1 MSTKI
6 NHIVFLF
13 FFLIACNSEIYSQTT
28 TSKDSAQVNVN
39 ELVATTTLIKKDS
52 TKKPLLE
59 GIVNRKAKDFEKLDQ
74 RKKRLTLYNEA
85 ELHYVDF
92 ELKSGIIVLD
102 YEKNEV
108 YAGRLKDSTGKYTQ
122 YPYFKQGENVI
133 EPDSIRFNTKTG
145 KALIWN
151 TKSKQGEMILRSEVS
166 KRENDSVIFFKKA
179 RFTTSTNIE
188 KPEYYFL
195 AYKAKLVPKKKFVTG
210 LTHMYIADVP
220 TPIGVPFAFFP
231 MTDKN
236 TSGVIMPTPGQNNDR
251 GYFLQNGGYYF
262 ALSDYYD
269 LAILGDYYTNGSY
282 ALRTQTSYAKRYK
295 FSGNVQ
301 IRYENQ
307 VIGEK
312 GFPDYARNN
321 QYNIQWSHSQDS
333 KASANSRFSSS
344 VNFGSSKYFRQSLNS
359 MNVGATMNNT
369 LSSSI
374 SYSKTIPIVPLVNF
388 AVAVT
393 HNQNTN
399 TEVVNLTLPSFNAS
413 VAQIYPFAKQ
423 DGIKKGIFQN
433 INFQYNMQGKNIIET
448 TEEFLFKSEMFKDA
462 TAGISHTIPLA
473 TNFKIF
479 KHFSVTTGTSYTEN
493 WLFNTFKKEYNTTT
507 RKYDNVRVDGFDA
520 YRTYNF
526 FTSLGTTIY
535 GTYTFKETNKI
546 QAIRHLM
553 RPSITYTYSPSF
565 EQYSKSIY
573 IKNIGDVDTFSRLY
587 ANAANT
593 DGLLPSSEIVYYS
606 RFENTLFG
614 APSTIVSNTVGFSLA
629 NSLEAKV
636 LDNDSKKGETKKIS
650 LLNQFNFSTAYNF
663 AAEKFKLSPI
673 SFIGGTTLFDNK
685 LGINFGA
692 QFDPYDLDE
701 NNDRID
707 EFSLS
712 NGNGLARMTSSNI
725 TINYSVTSNDFSKEK
740 KSKQNVQNGGREDDL
755 FGIST
760 DLANQEESLFKK
772 DDTKKQQTELYKFK
786 FPWDL
791 RLAYSLTYNNMKNQ
805 REITTNSLMVSG
817 NIDLAVKWKMGF
829 SSGYDFAKKG
839 ITFSQLRF
847 ERDLES
853 WRMSFSI
860 VPIGVYS
867 YWNFFI
873 GIKSSI
879 LSDIKWD
886 KRKLPDP
893 SLR

>member
-1 MSTKI
+1 LSTKI

-13 FFLIACNSEIYSQTT
+13 FFLIACNSEIYSQNTNP
-28 TSKDSAQVNVN
+28 KDSAQVNIN
-39 ELVATTTLIKKDS
+39 ELVATKPLVKNDS

-59 GIVNRKAKDFEKLDQ
+59 GIVNRKAKGYEKLDQ
-74 RKKRLTLYNEA
+74 RKKRLTLYDEA
-85 ELHYVDF
+85 ELHYIDF

-102 YEKNEV
+102 YEKNLV
-108 YAGRLKDSTGKYTQ
+108 HAGRLKDSTGKYTQ

-133 EPDSIRFNTKTG
+133 EPDSIVFNTKSG
-145 KALIWN
+145 KALIFN
-151 TKSKQGEMILRSEVS
+151 TKSKQGEMNLFSEVS
-166 KRENDSVIFFKKA
+166 KRENDSVIFFKNA

-188 KPEYYFL
+188 HPEYYFK
-195 AYKAKLVPKKKFVTG
+195 AYRAKLVPKKKFVTG
-210 LTHMYIADVP
+210 VTHMYIADVP

-236 TSGVIMPTPGQNNDR
+236 TSGVIIPAPGQNNER

-262 ALSDYYD
+262 ALSDYFD
-269 LAILGDYYTNGSY
+269 LAVLGDYYTNGSY
-282 ALRTQTSYAKRYK
+282 ALRSETSYAKRYK
-295 FSGNVQ
+295 YNGTFQ
-301 IRYENQ
+301 ARYENQ
-307 VIGEK
+307 VLGEK
-312 GFPDYARNN
+312 GFPGYLRSN
-321 QYNIQWSHSQDS
+321 QYNIQWSHTQDA

-344 VNFGSSKYFRQSLNS
+344 VNFGSSKYFRQSINLV
-359 MNVGATMNNT
+359 NVGSNLNNT

-374 SYSKTIPIVPLVNF
+374 SYSKTVPIVPLVNF

-399 TEVVNLTLPSFNAS
+399 TEIVNLTLPSFNAS
-413 VAQIYPFAKQ
+413 VDRIFPFAKQ
-423 DGIKKGIFQN
+423 DGIKKGAFQN
-433 INFQYNMQGKNIIET
+433 INFQYSLRGENRIATN
-448 TEEFLFKSEMFKDA
+448 EEFMFKSEMFKDA
-462 TAGISHTIPLA
+462 TAGISHTIPLS

-479 KHFSVTTGTSYTEN
+479 RHFSVTTGTSFTEN
-493 WLFNTFKKEYNTTT
+493 WVFNTFRKEYNTTNRT
-507 RKYDNVRVDGFDA
+507 YENVKVNGFDS

-526 FTSLGTTIY
+526 STSIGTTIY

-553 RPSITYTYSPSF
+553 RPSISYGYTPSF
-565 EQYSKSIY
+565 EQYSRSSY
-573 IKNIGDVDTFSRLY
+573 VKNIGDIDTFGRLY
-587 ANAANT
+587 ADANAIN
-593 DGLLPSSEIVYYS
+593 GLEPTSELVYYS

-614 APSTIVSNTVGFSLA
+614 APGIGISNAVGFSLD

-636 LDNDSKKGETKKIS
+636 LDKASKKGETKKIS
-650 LLNQFNFSTAYNF
+650 LLNQFNFRTSYNF
-663 AAEKFKLSPI
+663 AAEQFKLAPI
-673 SFIGGTTLFDNK
+673 SFIGGTTLLDSK

-701 NNDRID
+701 NNQRID
-707 EFSLS
+707 EFSIN

-725 TINYSVTSNDFSKEK
+725 TLNYSVTSNDFGDDK
-740 KSKQNVQNGGREDDL
+740 KSKQTVQNGGRDDDL
-755 FGIST
+755 FGAAT
-760 DLANQEESLFKK
+760 DLGNQEESLFGNK
-772 DDTKKQQTELYKFK
+772 DTKKSQKSLYNFS

-791 RLAYSLTYNNMKNQ
+791 RLAYSLTYTNNANE
-805 REITTNSLMVSG
+805 REISTNSLMVSG
-817 NIDLAVKWKMGF
+817 NVDLAIKWRMGF

-839 ITFSQLRF
+839 ITFTQLRF

-860 VPIGVYS
+860 VPIGIYS

-893 SLR
+893 RLR

>member
-13 FFLIACNSEIYSQTT
+13 FFLIACNSEIYSQNTNP
-28 TSKDSAQVNVN
+28 KDSVQVNVN
-39 ELVATTTLIKKDS
+39 ELVATKSLVKKDS

-59 GIVNRKAKDFEKLDQ
+59 GIVNRKAKDYEKLDQ

-122 YPYFKQGENVI
+122 YPYFKQGENII

-151 TKSKQGEMILRSEVS
+151 TKSKQGEMFLRSEVS
-166 KRENDSVIFFKKA
+166 KRENDSVIFFQKA
-179 RFTTSTNIE
+179 RFTTSENIDN
-188 KPEYYFL
+188 PEYYFL
-195 AYKAKLVPKKKFVTG
+195 SYKAKLVPKKKFVTG

-231 MTDKN
+231 MSDKN
-236 TSGVIMPTPGQNNDR
+236 TSGVIIPAPGQNNER

-269 LAILGDYYTNGSY
+269 LAVLGDYYTNGSY
-282 ALRTQTSYAKRYK
+282 ALRTETSYAKRYK
-295 FSGNVQ
+295 FNGNVQ
-301 IRYENQ
+301 LRYENQ
-307 VIGEK
+307 VFGEK
-312 GFPDYARNN
+312 GFPGYAKTN
-321 QYNIQWSHSQDS
+321 QYNIQWSHTQDA

-344 VNFGSSKYFRQSLNS
+344 VNFGSSKYFRQSLNLV
-359 MNVGATMNNT
+359 NVGSSLVNNMA
-369 LSSSI
+369 SSI
-374 SYSKTIPIVPLVNF
+374 SYSKTVPIVPLVNF

-399 TEVVNLTLPSFNAS
+399 TEIVNLTLPSFNAS
-413 VAQIYPFAKQ
+413 VDRIFPFAKK
-423 DGIKKGIFQN
+423 DGIKKGVFQN
-433 INFQYNMQGKNIIET
+433 INFQYSLRGENRIATK
-448 TEEFLFKSEMFKDA
+448 EEFLFKSEMFDDA
-462 TAGISHTIPLA
+462 LAGISHSIPLT
-473 TNFKIF
+473 TNFKVF
-479 KHFSVTTGTSYTEN
+479 KHFSVTTGTNFAEN
-493 WLFNTFKKEYNTTT
+493 WVFNTNEKFYNPTTNKVET
-507 RKYDNVRVDGFDA
+507 VRKNGFDA

-526 FTSLGTTIY
+526 SSSIGTTVY

-553 RPSITYTYSPSF
+553 RPSISYGYTPSF
-565 EQYSKSIY
+565 DEYYQQYTDNLGNY
-573 IKNIGDVDTFSRLY
+573 ID
-587 ANAANT
+587 
-593 DGLLPSSEIVYYS
+593 YS
-606 RFENTLFG
+606 RFESTLFG
-614 APSTIVSNTVGFSLA
+614 APGKNISNSLGFGLA
-629 NSLEAKV
+629 NTLEAKV
-636 LDNDSKKGETKKIS
+636 ADKDSKKGETKKIS
-650 LLNQFNFSTAYNF
+650 LLNQFNFSTSYNF
-663 AAEKFKLSPI
+663 AAEAFKLSPI
-673 SFIGGTTLFDNK
+673 NFVGGTSLLDEK

-701 NNDRID
+701 NNTRID

-725 TINYSVTSNDFSKEK
+725 TLNYSVASSDFGGEK
-740 KSKQNVQNGGREDDL
+740 KSKQTVQNGGRDDDL
-755 FGIST
+755 FGSAT
-760 DLANQEESLFKK
+760 DLGNQDESLFKK
-772 DDTKKQQTELYKFK
+772 DDTKKQQTELYNYK

-791 RLAYSLTYNNMKNQ
+791 RVAYSLTYSNLINEK
-805 REITTNSLMVSG
+805 EITTNSLMVSG
-817 NIDLAVKWKMGF
+817 NVDLAVKWKMGF

-839 ITFSQLRF
+839 ITFTQLRF

-873 GIKSSI
+873 GIKSSM

-886 KRKLPDP
+886 KRNLPDQR
-893 SLR
+893 LR

>member
-13 FFLIACNSEIYSQTT
+13 FFLIVCNSEIYSQNT
-28 TSKDSAQVNVN
+28 TSNDSVQVNVN
-39 ELVATTTLIKKDS
+39 EFVTSKTLVKKDS
-52 TKKPLLE
+52 TKKPFLE
-59 GIVNRKAKDFEKLDQ
+59 GIVNRKAKEYEKLDQ

-85 ELHYVDF
+85 ELHYKDF
-92 ELKSGIIVLD
+92 ELKSGLIVLD
-102 YEKNEV
+102 YEKNLV
-108 YAGRLKDSTGKYTQ
+108 YAGRLKDSTGKYIQ

-133 EPDSIRFNTKTG
+133 EPDSIVFNTKTK
-145 KALIWN
+145 KAKIWN
-151 TKSKQGEMILRSEVS
+151 TKSKQGEMFLRSEVS
-166 KRENDSVIFFKKA
+166 KRENDSVLFFQKA

-188 KPEYYFL
+188 DPEYYFL

-210 LTHMYIADVP
+210 LTHMYIANVP

-231 MTDKN
+231 MTNKN
-236 TSGVIMPTPGQNNDR
+236 TSGVIIPTPGQNNQR

-282 ALRTQTSYAKRYK
+282 AIRSESSYAKRYK
-295 FSGNVQ
+295 FNGNVQ
-301 IRYENQ
+301 FRYENQ

-312 GFPDYARNN
+312 GFPGYLRTN
-321 QYNIQWSHSQDS
+321 QYNIQWSHVQDA

-344 VNFGSSKYFRQSLNS
+344 VNFGSSKYFRQSLNLI
-359 MNVGATMNNT
+359 NVGSNLNNT

-374 SYSKTIPIVPLVNF
+374 SYSKTVPIIPLVNF

-399 TEVVNLTLPSFNAS
+399 TETVNLTLPSFNAS
-413 VAQIYPFAKQ
+413 VDRIFPFSTQ
-423 DGIKKGIFQN
+423 DGIKKGFFQN
-433 INFQYNMQGKNIIET
+433 INLQYSLKGENRIST
-448 TEEFLFKSEMFKDA
+448 TEEFLFKSQMFDTA
-462 TAGISHTIPLA
+462 LAGISHSIPLS

-479 KHFSVTTGTSYTEN
+479 KHFSVTAGTSFAEN
-493 WLFNTFKKEYNTTT
+493 WVFNTNEKVFNTLTNKVET
-507 RKYDNVRVDGFDA
+507 VRKNGFDSF
-520 YRTYNF
+520 RTYNLS
-526 FTSLGTTIY
+526 TSIGTTIY

-546 QAIRHLM
+546 QAIRHLI
-553 RPSITYTYSPSF
+553 RPSISYGYTPSF
-565 EQYSKSIY
+565 SQYYDQYTDNLGNY
-573 IKNIGDVDTFSRLY
+573 IS
-587 ANAANT
+587 
-593 DGLLPSSEIVYYS
+593 YS

-614 APSTIVSNTVGFSLA
+614 APGIGVANSLGINLS

-636 LDNDSKKGETKKIS
+636 LDNSSKKGGTKKIS
-650 LLNQFNFSTAYNF
+650 LLNQFNFTTNYNF
-663 AAEKFKLSPI
+663 SASEFKLAPI
-673 SFIGGTTLFDNK
+673 NFIGGTSLFNNK
-685 LGINFGA
+685 LGVNFGA

-701 NNDRID
+701 NNNRIN

-725 TINYSVTSNDFSKEK
+725 TLNYSVTSNDFSSEK
-740 KSKQNVQNGGREDDL
+740 SSKQTVQNGGRADDL
-755 FGIST
+755 FGSAS
-760 DLANQEESLFKK
+760 DLGNQEESLFKK
-772 DDTKKQQTELYKFK
+772 DDSKKTQTELYNFK

-791 RLAYSLTYNNMKNQ
+791 RLAYSLTYTNNTNQ

-817 NIDLAVKWKMGF
+817 NVDLAVKWKMGF
-829 SSGYDFAKKG
+829 SSGYDFTKKG
-839 ITFSQLRF
+839 ITFTQLRF

-893 SLR
+893 RLR

>member
-28 TSKDSAQVNVN
+28 TSKDSVQVNVN
-39 ELVATTTLIKKDS
+39 ELVATKAIVKKDS

-59 GIVNRKAKDFEKLDQ
+59 GIVNRKAKDYEKLDQ

-85 ELHYVDF
+85 QLHYVDF

-413 VAQIYPFAKQ
+413 VDRIFPFAKQ

-433 INFQYNMQGKNIIET
+433 INFQYSLKGENRIATK
-448 TEEFLFKSEMFKDA
+448 EEFLFKSEMFDTA
-462 TAGISHTIPLA
+462 IAGISHSIPLS

-479 KHFSVTTGTSYTEN
+479 KHFSVSAGTSFTEN
-493 WLFNTFKKEYNTTT
+493 WVFNTNEKFYNTTT
-507 RKYDNVRVDGFDA
+507 NAVETVRKNGFDA

-526 FTSLGTTIY
+526 SSSIGTTIY
-535 GTYTFKETNKI
+535 GTYTFKETNKV

-553 RPSITYTYSPSF
+553 RPSISYGYTPSF
-565 EQYSKSIY
+565 NQYYDQYTDNSGNY
-573 IKNIGDVDTFSRLY
+573 IS
-587 ANAANT
+587 
-593 DGLLPSSEIVYYS
+593 YS
-606 RFENTLFG
+606 RFESTLYG
-614 APSTIVSNTVGFSLA
+614 EPGNRISNSVGFSLD

-636 LDNDSKKGETKKIS
+636 LDKNSKKGETKKIS
-650 LLNQFNFSTAYNF
+650 LLNQFNFKTSYNF
-663 AAEKFKLSPI
+663 TAPKNKLAVI
-673 SFIGGTTLFDNK
+673 DFIGGTTLLDNK
-685 LGINFGA
+685 LGVNFGA

-701 NNDRID
+701 NNNRTD
-707 EFSLS
+707 EFSIT

-725 TINYSVTSNDFSKEK
+725 TLNYSVTSTDFSGEK
-740 KSKQNVQNGGREDDL
+740 KSKQTVQNGGRDDDL

-772 DDTKKQQTELYKFK
+772 DDNKKQQTELYNFK

-791 RLAYSLTYNNMKNQ
+791 RLAYSLTYNNNQ
-805 REITTNSLMVSG
+805 NQQEITTNSLMVSG
-817 NIDLAVKWKMGF
+817 NVDLAVKWKMGF

-873 GIKSSI
+873 GIKSSM

-893 SLR
+893 RLR

>member
-13 FFLIACNSEIYSQTT
+13 FFLIVSNLEIYSQN
-28 TSKDSAQVNVN
+28 SSQKDSVQLNVN
-39 ELVATTTLIKKDS
+39 ELVATKTAIKKDT
-52 TKKPLLE
+52 TKNPLLE
-59 GIVNRKAKDFEKLDQ
+59 GIVNRKAKDYERLDQ

-85 ELHYVDF
+85 ELHYQDF
-92 ELKSGIIVLD
+92 ILKSGIIVFD

-108 YAGRLKDSTGKYTQ
+108 YAGRLKDSAGVYSQ
-122 YPYFKQGENVI
+122 FPYFKQGENII

-145 KALIWN
+145 KAQIWN
-151 TKSKQGEMILRSEVS
+151 TRSKQGEMFLRSEVS

-179 RFTTSTNIE
+179 RFTTSDNIE

-220 TPIGVPFAFFP
+220 TPIGVPFSFFP
-231 MTDKN
+231 MTNKN
-236 TSGVIMPTPGQNNDR
+236 TSGVIMPAPGQNNDR

-282 ALRTQTSYAKRYK
+282 ALRSETSYAKKYK
-295 FSGNVQ
+295 FNGNFQV
-301 IRYENQ
+301 RYENQ
-307 VIGEK
+307 VLGEK
-312 GFPDYARNN
+312 GFPGYARTN
-321 QYNIQWSHSQDS
+321 QYNIQWSHSQDA

-344 VNFGSSKYFRQSLNS
+344 VNFGSSKYFRQSLNIV
-359 MNVGATMNNT
+359 NVGSNLNNT

-374 SYSKTIPIVPLVNF
+374 SYSKTVPIVPLVNF
-388 AVAVT
+388 SVAVT

-399 TEVVNLTLPSFNAS
+399 TEIVNLTLPSFNAS
-413 VAQIYPFAKQ
+413 VDRIFPFAKQ

-433 INFQYNMQGKNIIET
+433 INFQYGLKGDNRISTK
-448 TEEFLFKSEMFKDA
+448 EEFLFKSQMFD
-462 TAGISHTIPLA
+462 TAIAGLAHTIPIS

-479 KHFSVTTGTSYTEN
+479 KYFSVTAGTAFAEN
-493 WLFNTFKKEYNTTT
+493 WVFNTNEKIFNTSTNKVEIV
-507 RKYDNVRVDGFDA
+507 RKNGFDS

-526 FTSLGTTIY
+526 SSSIGTTIY
-535 GTYTFKETNKI
+535 GTYTFKESNKI
-546 QAIRHLM
+546 QALRHLI
-553 RPSITYTYSPSF
+553 RPSISYGYTPSF
-565 EQYSKSIY
+565 ERYYDYYTDNQGNY
-573 IKNIGDVDTFSRLY
+573 IS
-587 ANAANT
+587 
-593 DGLLPSSEIVYYS
+593 YS
-606 RFENTLFG
+606 RFENTLLG
-614 APSTIVSNTVGFSLA
+614 APGLVVSNSIGIGIS

-636 LDNDSKKGETKKIS
+636 LDAASKKVTTKKIS
-650 LLNQFNFSTAYNF
+650 LLNQFNFSTSYNLT
-663 AAEKFKLSPI
+663 AEKFKLEPI
-673 SFIGGTTLFDNK
+673 SFIGGTSLFDNK
-685 LGINFGA
+685 LGVNFGA
-692 QFDPYDLDE
+692 RFDPYDLDR
-701 NNDRID
+701 NNQKIN
-707 EFSLS
+707 EFSIN

-725 TINYSVTSNDFSKEK
+725 TLNYSVSSNDFSNEK
-740 KSKQNVQNGGREDDL
+740 KSKQTVQNGGRDDDL
-755 FGIST
+755 FGSAT
-760 DLANQEESLFKK
+760 DLSNQDESLFKK
-772 DDTKKQQTELYKFK
+772 NDTKKQQTELYNFK

-791 RLAYSLTYNNMKNQ
+791 RVAYSLTYSNTTNQ

-839 ITFSQLRF
+839 ISYTQLRF

-867 YWNFFI
+867 YWNLFI
-873 GIKSSI
+873 GIKSSM

-886 KRKLPDP
+886 KQKLPDAR
-893 SLR
+893 LR

>member
-13 FFLIACNSEIYSQTT
+13 FFLIACNSEIYSQNTNP
-28 TSKDSAQVNVN
+28 KDSVQVNVN
-39 ELVATTTLIKKDS
+39 ELVATKSLVKKDS

-59 GIVNRKAKDFEKLDQ
+59 GIVNRKAKDYEKLDQ

-122 YPYFKQGENVI
+122 YPYFKQGENII

-151 TKSKQGEMILRSEVS
+151 TKSKQGEMFLRSEVS
-166 KRENDSVIFFKKA
+166 KRENDSVIFFQKA
-179 RFTTSTNIE
+179 RFTTSENIDN
-188 KPEYYFL
+188 PEYYFL
-195 AYKAKLVPKKKFVTG
+195 SYKAKLVPKKKFVTG

-231 MTDKN
+231 MSDKN
-236 TSGVIMPTPGQNNDR
+236 TSGVIIPAPGQNNER

-269 LAILGDYYTNGSY
+269 LAVLGDYYTNGSY
-282 ALRTQTSYAKRYK
+282 ALRTETSYAKRYK
-295 FSGNVQ
+295 FNGNVQ
-301 IRYENQ
+301 LRYENQ
-307 VIGEK
+307 VFGEK
-312 GFPDYARNN
+312 GFSGYAKTN
-321 QYNIQWSHSQDS
+321 QYNIQWSHTQDA

-344 VNFGSSKYFRQSLNS
+344 VNFGSSKYFRQSLNLV
-359 MNVGATMNNT
+359 NVGSSLVNNMA
-369 LSSSI
+369 SSI
-374 SYSKTIPIVPLVNF
+374 SYSKTVPIVPLVNF

-399 TEVVNLTLPSFNAS
+399 TEIVNLTLPSFNAS
-413 VAQIYPFAKQ
+413 VDRIFPFAKK
-423 DGIKKGIFQN
+423 DGIKKGVFQN
-433 INFQYNMQGKNIIET
+433 INFQYSLRGENRIATK
-448 TEEFLFKSEMFKDA
+448 EEFLFKSEMFDDA
-462 TAGISHTIPLA
+462 LAGISHSIPLT
-473 TNFKIF
+473 TNFKVF
-479 KHFSVTTGTSYTEN
+479 KHFSVTTGTNLTEN
-493 WLFNTFKKEYNTTT
+493 WVFNTNEKFYNPTTNKVET
-507 RKYDNVRVDGFDA
+507 VRKNGFDA

-526 FTSLGTTIY
+526 SSSIGTTVY

-553 RPSITYTYSPSF
+553 RPSISYGYTPSF
-565 EQYSKSIY
+565 DEYYQQYTDNLGNY
-573 IKNIGDVDTFSRLY
+573 ID
-587 ANAANT
+587 
-593 DGLLPSSEIVYYS
+593 YS
-606 RFENTLFG
+606 RFESTLFG
-614 APSTIVSNTVGFSLA
+614 APGKNISNSLGFGLA
-629 NSLEAKV
+629 NTLEAKV
-636 LDNDSKKGETKKIS
+636 ADKDSKKGETKKIS
-650 LLNQFNFSTAYNF
+650 LLNQFNFSTSYNF
-663 AAEKFKLSPI
+663 AAEAFKLSPI
-673 SFIGGTTLFDNK
+673 NFVGGTSLLDEK

-701 NNDRID
+701 NNTRID

-725 TINYSVTSNDFSKEK
+725 TLNYSVASSDFGGEK
-740 KSKQNVQNGGREDDL
+740 KSKQTVQNGGRDDDL
-755 FGIST
+755 FGSAT
-760 DLANQEESLFKK
+760 DLGNQDESLFKK
-772 DDTKKQQTELYKFK
+772 DDTKKQQTELYNYK

-791 RLAYSLTYNNMKNQ
+791 RVAYSLTYSNLINEK
-805 REITTNSLMVSG
+805 EITTNSLMVSG
-817 NIDLAVKWKMGF
+817 NVDLAVKWKMGF

-839 ITFSQLRF
+839 ITFTQLRF

-873 GIKSSI
+873 GIKSSM

-886 KRKLPDP
+886 KRNLPDQR
-893 SLR
+893 LR

>member
-6 NHIVFLF
+6 NHIVFFF

-28 TSKDSAQVNVN
+28 TPKDSVQVDVN
-39 ELVATTTLIKKDS
+39 ELVATKSLVKKDT

-59 GIVNRKAKDFEKLDQ
+59 GIVNRKAKDYEKLDQ

-151 TKSKQGEMILRSEVS
+151 TKSKQGEMFLRSEIS
-166 KRENDSVIFFKKA
+166 KRENDSVIFFQKA
-179 RFTTSTNIE
+179 RFTTSENID

-236 TSGVIMPTPGQNNDR
+236 TSGVIIPAPGQNNER

-269 LAILGDYYTNGSY
+269 LAVLGDYYTNGSY
-282 ALRTQTSYAKRYK
+282 AIRTETSYAKRYK
-295 FSGNVQ
+295 FNGNVQ
-301 IRYENQ
+301 FRYENQ
-307 VIGEK
+307 VLGER
-312 GFPDYARNN
+312 GFPGYAKTN
-321 QYNIQWSHSQDS
+321 QYNIQWSHTQDV

-344 VNFGSSKYFRQSLNS
+344 VNFGSSKYFRQSINLV
-359 MNVGATMNNT
+359 NVGSNLNNT

-374 SYSKTIPIVPLVNF
+374 SYSKTIPTVPLVNF

-399 TEVVNLTLPSFNAS
+399 TETVNLTLPSFNAS
-413 VAQIYPFAKQ
+413 VDRVFPFAKQ
-423 DGIKKGIFQN
+423 DGIKKGVFQN
-433 INFQYNMQGKNIIET
+433 INFQYSLKGENRIAT
-448 TEEFLFKSEMFKDA
+448 TEEFLFKSQMFDEA
-462 TAGISHTIPLA
+462 LAGFSHSIPLT

-479 KHFSVTTGTSYTEN
+479 KHFSVSTGTNFTEN
-493 WLFNTFKKEYNTTT
+493 WVFNTNEKFYNPTTNLVET
-507 RKYDNVRVDGFDA
+507 VRKNGFDA

-526 FTSLGTTIY
+526 SSSIGTTVY

-546 QAIRHLM
+546 QAIRHLI
-553 RPSITYTYSPSF
+553 RPNISYGYTPSF
-565 EQYSKSIY
+565 DEYYQQYTDNTGNY
-573 IKNIGDVDTFSRLY
+573 ID
-587 ANAANT
+587 
-593 DGLLPSSEIVYYS
+593 YS
-606 RFENTLFG
+606 RFDGTLFG
-614 APSTIVSNTVGFSLA
+614 SPGKNISNSLGFGIA
-629 NSLEAKV
+629 NTLEAKV
-636 LDNDSKKGETKKIS
+636 LDKNSKKGETKKIS
-650 LLNQFNFSTAYNF
+650 LLNQFNFNTSYNF
-663 AAEKFKLSPI
+663 AAESFKLAPI
-673 SFIGGTTLFDNK
+673 SFIGGTTLLNEK
-685 LGINFGA
+685 LGLNFGA

-701 NNDRID
+701 NNNRID

-725 TINYSVTSNDFSKEK
+725 TLNYSVASNDFSEDK
-740 KSKQNVQNGGREDDL
+740 KSKQTVQNGGRSDDL
-755 FGIST
+755 FGSAT
-760 DLANQEESLFKK
+760 DLGNQEESLFKK
-772 DDTKKQQTELYKFK
+772 DTTKKQQTELYNFK

-791 RLAYSLTYNNMKNQ
+791 RIAYSLTYSNATNEK
-805 REITTNSLMVSG
+805 EITTNSLMVSG
-817 NIDLAVKWKMGF
+817 NLDLAVKWKMGF

-839 ITFSQLRF
+839 ITFTQLRF

-853 WRMSFSI
+853 WRMSFNI

-886 KRKLPDP
+886 KRNLPDP
-893 SLR
+893 RLR

>member
-13 FFLIACNSEIYSQTT
+13 FFLIVSNLEIYSQN
-28 TSKDSAQVNVN
+28 TSRKDSVQLNAN
-39 ELVATTTLIKKDS
+39 ELVATKTTIKKDT

-59 GIVNRKAKDFEKLDQ
+59 SIVNRKAKDYERLDQ

-85 ELHYVDF
+85 ELHYQDF
-92 ELKSGIIVLD
+92 ILKSGIIVLD

-108 YAGRLKDSTGKYTQ
+108 YAGRLKDSAGVYSQ
-122 YPYFKQGENVI
+122 FPYFKQGENII

-145 KALIWN
+145 KAQIWN
-151 TKSKQGEMILRSEVS
+151 TRSKQGEMFLKSEIS

-179 RFTTSTNIE
+179 RFTTSENIE
-188 KPEYYFL
+188 NPEYYFL

-220 TPIGVPFAFFP
+220 TPIGVPFSFFP
-231 MTDKN
+231 MTNKN
-236 TSGVIMPTPGQNNDR
+236 TSGVIMPAPGQNNDR

-282 ALRTQTSYAKRYK
+282 ALRSETSYAKKYK
-295 FSGNVQ
+295 FSGNFQV
-301 IRYENQ
+301 RYENQ
-307 VIGEK
+307 VLGEK
-312 GFPDYARNN
+312 GFPGYARTN
-321 QYNIQWSHSQDS
+321 QYNIQWSHSQDA

-344 VNFGSSKYFRQSLNS
+344 VNFGSSKYFRQSINLV
-359 MNVGATMNNT
+359 NVGSNLNNT

-374 SYSKTIPIVPLVNF
+374 SYSKTVPIVPLVNF

-413 VAQIYPFAKQ
+413 VDRIFPFAKQ

-433 INFQYNMQGKNIIET
+433 INFQYGLKGDNRISTK
-448 TEEFLFKSEMFKDA
+448 EEFLFKSQMFD
-462 TAGISHTIPLA
+462 TALTGIAHSIPIS

-479 KHFSVTTGTSYTEN
+479 KHFSVSAGTAFAEN
-493 WLFNTFKKEYNTTT
+493 WVFNTNEKIFNTSTNKVEII
-507 RKYDNVRVDGFDA
+507 RKNGFDS

-526 FTSLGTTIY
+526 SSSIGTTIY

-546 QAIRHLM
+546 QAIRHLI
-553 RPSITYTYSPSF
+553 RPSISYGYTPSF
-565 EQYSKSIY
+565 ERYYDYYTDNLGNY
-573 IKNIGDVDTFSRLY
+573 IS
-587 ANAANT
+587 
-593 DGLLPSSEIVYYS
+593 YS
-606 RFENTLFG
+606 RFENTLLG
-614 APSTIVSNTVGFSLA
+614 APGLGVANSIGIGIA

-636 LDNDSKKGETKKIS
+636 LDASSKKGATKKIS
-650 LLNQFNFSTAYNF
+650 LLNQFNFSTSYNF
-663 AAEKFKLSPI
+663 NAEKFKLEPV
-673 SFIGGTTLFDNK
+673 SFIGGTTLLDNK
-685 LGINFGA
+685 LGVNFGA
-692 QFDPYDLDE
+692 RFDPYDLDA
-701 NNDRID
+701 NNERIN
-707 EFSLS
+707 EFSIN

-725 TINYSVTSNDFSKEK
+725 TLNYSLSSNDFSNEK
-740 KSKQNVQNGGREDDL
+740 KSKQTVQNGGREDDL
-755 FGIST
+755 FGAAS
-760 DLANQEESLFKK
+760 DLSNQDESLFKK
-772 DDTKKQQTELYKFK
+772 NDTKKQQTELYNFK

-791 RLAYSLTYNNMKNQ
+791 RVAYSLTYSNTTNQ

-817 NIDLAVKWKMGF
+817 NIDLAIKWKMGF

-839 ITFSQLRF
+839 ITFTQLRF

-893 SLR
+893 RLR

>member
-13 FFLIACNSEIYSQTT
+13 FFLIACNSEIYSQNTNPN
-28 TSKDSAQVNVN
+28 DSVKVDVN
-39 ELVATTTLIKKDS
+39 ELVATKAIVKKDS

-59 GIVNRKAKDFEKLDQ
+59 GIVNRKAKGYEKLDQ
-74 RKKRLTLYNEA
+74 RKKRLTLYDEA
-85 ELHYVDF
+85 ELHYIDF

-102 YEKNEV
+102 YEKNLV
-108 YAGRLKDSTGKYTQ
+108 HAGRLKDSTGKYIQ
-122 YPYFKQGENVI
+122 YPYFKQGENII
-133 EPDSIRFNTKTG
+133 EPDSIVFNTKSG

-166 KRENDSVIFFKKA
+166 KRENDSVIFFQKA

-231 MTDKN
+231 MTNKN
-236 TSGVIMPTPGQNNDR
+236 TSGVIIPAPGQNNDR

-269 LAILGDYYTNGSY
+269 LAVLGDYYTNGSY
-282 ALRTQTSYAKRYK
+282 ALRTETSYAKRYK
-295 FSGNVQ
+295 FNGNVQ
-301 IRYENQ
+301 LRYENQ
-307 VIGEK
+307 VLGEK
-312 GFPDYARNN
+312 GFPGYARTN
-321 QYNIQWSHSQDS
+321 QYNIQWSHVQDT

-344 VNFGSSKYFRQSLNS
+344 VNFGSSKYFRQSLNLI
-359 MNVGATMNNT
+359 NVGSNLNNT

-374 SYSKTIPIVPLVNF
+374 SYSKTVPIVPLVNF

-399 TEVVNLTLPSFNAS
+399 TEIVNLTLPSFNAS
-413 VAQIYPFAKQ
+413 VDRIFPFAKQ

-433 INFQYNMQGKNIIET
+433 INFQYSLKGENRIATNEA
-448 TEEFLFKSEMFKDA
+448 FLFKSEMFDTA
-462 TAGISHTIPLA
+462 VAGISHAIPVS

-479 KHFSVTTGTSYTEN
+479 KHFSVTAGTSFAEN
-493 WLFNTFKKEYNTTT
+493 WVFNTNEKVFNTATGKVET
-507 RKYDNVRVDGFDA
+507 NRINGFDS

-526 FTSLGTTIY
+526 STSVGTTVY

-553 RPSITYTYSPSF
+553 RPSISYGYTPSF
-565 EQYSKSIY
+565 GQYY
-573 IKNIGDVDTFSRLY
+573 DHYTDNLGNYFS
-587 ANAANT
+587 
-593 DGLLPSSEIVYYS
+593 YS
-606 RFENTLFG
+606 RFENTLLGEPRLGTANSIGFG
-614 APSTIVSNTVGFSLA
+614 LA
-629 NSLEAKV
+629 NTLEAKV
-636 LDNDSKKGETKKIS
+636 LDNASKKGGTKKIS
-650 LLNQFNFSTAYNF
+650 LLNQFNFSTAYDF
-663 AAEKFKLSPI
+663 SAKEFKLIPI
-673 SFIGGTTLFDNK
+673 NLIGGTTLFDNK
-685 LGINFGA
+685 LGVNFGA

-701 NNDRID
+701 NNVRID

-725 TINYSVTSNDFSKEK
+725 TLNYSVTSNDFGSDKN
-740 KSKQNVQNGGREDDL
+740 SKQSVQNGGRSDDL
-755 FGIST
+755 FGAAS
-760 DLANQEESLFKK
+760 DLGNQEESLFGKK
-772 DDTKKQQTELYKFK
+772 DTKKQQTELYNFK

-791 RLAYSLTYNNMKNQ
+791 RLAYSLTYSNNENQ
-805 REITTNSLMVSG
+805 KEITTNSLMVSG
-817 NIDLAVKWKMGF
+817 NVDLAIKWRMGF
-829 SSGYDFAKKG
+829 SSGYDFTKKG
-839 ITFSQLRF
+839 ITFTQLRF

-893 SLR
+893 RLR

>member
-13 FFLIACNSEIYSQTT
+13 FFLIACNSEIYSQNTNPT
-28 TSKDSAQVNVN
+28 DSVKVNAN
-39 ELVATTTLIKKDS
+39 ELIATKSLVKNDS

-59 GIVNRKAKDFEKLDQ
+59 GIVNRKAKGYEKLDQ

-85 ELHYVDF
+85 ELHYIDF

-102 YEKNEV
+102 YEKNLV
-108 YAGRLKDSTGKYTQ
+108 HAGRLKDSTGKYTQ
-122 YPYFKQGENVI
+122 YPYFKQGENII
-133 EPDSIRFNTKTG
+133 EPDSIIFNTKSG
-145 KALIWN
+145 KAKIWN
-151 TKSKQGEMILRSEVS
+151 TKSKQGEMFLRSEVS
-166 KRENDSVIFFKKA
+166 KRENDSVIFFQRA

-188 KPEYYFL
+188 DPEYYFL

-210 LTHMYIADVP
+210 LTHMYIANVP

-231 MTDKN
+231 MTNKN
-236 TSGVIMPTPGQNNDR
+236 TSGVIIPAPGQNNDR

-282 ALRTQTSYAKRYK
+282 ALRTETSYAKKYK
-295 FSGNVQ
+295 FNGNVQ
-301 IRYENQ
+301 FRYENQ
-307 VIGEK
+307 VFGEK
-312 GFPDYARNN
+312 GFPGYARSN
-321 QYNIQWSHSQDS
+321 QYNIQWSHIQDA

-344 VNFGSSKYFRQSLNS
+344 VNFGSSKYFRQSLNLI
-359 MNVGATMNNT
+359 NVGSNLNNT

-374 SYSKTIPIVPLVNF
+374 SYSKTFPTVPLVNF
-388 AVAVT
+388 ALAVT

-413 VAQIYPFAKQ
+413 VDRIFPFAKQ
-423 DGIKKGIFQN
+423 DGIKKGVFQN
-433 INFQYNMQGKNIIET
+433 INFQYSLKGENRIAT
-448 TEEFLFKSEMFKDA
+448 TEEFMFKSEMFDTA
-462 TAGISHTIPLA
+462 LAGISHTIPLS
-473 TNFKIF
+473 TNFKVF
-479 KHFSVTTGTSYTEN
+479 KHFSVTAGTGFTEN
-493 WLFNTFKKEYNTTT
+493 WVFNTNEKTFNTTT
-507 RKYDNVRVDGFDA
+507 NTVDTVRKNGFDA
-520 YRTYNF
+520 YRTYSF
-526 FTSLGTTIY
+526 SSSIGTTVY

-553 RPSITYTYSPSF
+553 RPNISYGYTPSF
-565 EQYSKSIY
+565 DEYYDQYTDNLGNY
-573 IKNIGDVDTFSRLY
+573 ID
-587 ANAANT
+587 
-593 DGLLPSSEIVYYS
+593 YS

-614 APSTIVSNTVGFSLA
+614 APGKGISNAIGFGLA

-636 LDNDSKKGETKKIS
+636 LDKNSKKGETKKIS
-650 LLNQFNFSTAYNF
+650 LLNQFNFSTSYNF
-663 AAEKFKLSPI
+663 AAEEFKLSQI
-673 SFIGGTTLFDNK
+673 NFIGGTTLLDNK
-685 LGINFGA
+685 LGVNFGA

-701 NNDRID
+701 NNKRID
-707 EFSLS
+707 EFSIS

-725 TINYSVTSNDFSKEK
+725 TLNYSVASNDFSGEK
-740 KSKQNVQNGGREDDL
+740 KSKQTVQNGGRDDDL
-755 FGIST
+755 FGAAT
-760 DLANQEESLFKK
+760 DLGNQDESLFTK
-772 DDTKKQQTELYKFK
+772 DVTQKTQKTLYNFS

-791 RLAYSLTYNNMKNQ
+791 RLAYSLTYSNSANE
-805 REITTNSLMVSG
+805 REISTNSLMVSG
-817 NIDLAVKWKMGF
+817 NIDLAVRWKMGF

-839 ITFSQLRF
+839 ITFTQLRF

-886 KRKLPDP
+886 KRNLPDP
-893 SLR
+893 RLR